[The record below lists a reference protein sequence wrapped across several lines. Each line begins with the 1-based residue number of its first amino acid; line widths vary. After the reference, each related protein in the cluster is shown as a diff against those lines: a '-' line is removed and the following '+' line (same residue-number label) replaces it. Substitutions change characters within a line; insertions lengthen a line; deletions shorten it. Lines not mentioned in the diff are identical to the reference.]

1 MINHNEEPVWKQEAS
16 WLAKIASRLAN
27 DGFPTG
33 DHAALRRMD
42 PQDPS
47 SHAEIAAERL
57 LASAGAEPT
66 GETDRKRWLLI
77 IHCLAL
83 TRGQHNSDA
92 SAGTVLAQVQYSE
105 ERINR
110 LLSSDFEVIADVLPR
125 LARFLGAKG
134 TVIDWLP
141 LARIARWTGRAENH
155 AERRADQSRT
165 RVAREYAR
173 ATAKPLIE
181 ENAV

>member
-1 MINHNEEPVWKQEAS
+1 MTNHNEEPVWQQEAR

-42 PQDPS
+42 PQALS

-57 LASAGAEPT
+57 LVSAGAEPT
-66 GETDRKRWLLI
+66 GEADRKRWLLI

-83 TRGQHNSDA
+83 TRGQHTSDA
-92 SAGTVLAQVQYSE
+92 STGEVLAQVQYSE

-125 LARFLGAKG
+125 LARLLGAKR
-134 TVIDWLP
+134 VAVDWLP
-141 LARIARWTGRAENH
+141 LARIARWTGRDES
-155 AERRADQSRT
+155 RADQSRN
-165 RVAREYAR
+165 RVARQYAR
-173 ATAKPLIE
+173 AAAKIE
-181 ENAV
+181 EDSV

>member
-1 MINHNEEPVWKQEAS
+1 MTNHNKEPVWKQEAR
-16 WLAKIASRLAN
+16 WLAQIASRLASA
-27 DGFPTG
+27 GFPTG

-42 PQDPS
+42 PQAPS

-66 GETDRKRWLLI
+66 GEADRKRWLLI

-83 TRGQHNSDA
+83 TRGQHTPNVST
-92 SAGTVLAQVQYSE
+92 GTVLAQVQYSE

-134 TVIDWLP
+134 AAIDWLP
-141 LARIARWTGRAENH
+141 LARIARWTGCDES
-155 AERRADQSRT
+155 RADQSRN

-173 ATAKPLIE
+173 ATA
-181 ENAV
+181 N

>member
-1 MINHNEEPVWKQEAS
+1 MTNHNDEPVWKQEAS

-27 DGFPTG
+27 DGFPTS

-42 PQDPS
+42 PQAPS

-66 GETDRKRWLLI
+66 GEEDRKRWVLI

-83 TRGQHNSDA
+83 TRGQHSLDA
-92 SAGTVLAQVQYSE
+92 FTGQVLAELQYSE

-110 LLSSDFEVIADVLPR
+110 LLASDFEVIANMLPR
-125 LARFLGAKG
+125 LARLLGAKG
-134 TVIDWLP
+134 VAVDWLP
-141 LARIARWTGRAENH
+141 LARIARWTGRAESH
-155 AERRADQSRT
+155 ADQSRN
-165 RVAREYAR
+165 RVARQYAR
-173 ATAKPLIE
+173 ATAKIE
-181 ENAV
+181 EN

>member
-1 MINHNEEPVWKQEAS
+1 
-16 WLAKIASRLAN
+16 
-27 DGFPTG
+27 
-33 DHAALRRMD
+33 MD
-42 PQDPS
+42 PQAPS

-66 GETDRKRWLLI
+66 GEADRKRWLLI

-83 TRGQHNSDA
+83 TRGQHTPNVST
-92 SAGTVLAQVQYSE
+92 GTVLAQVQYSE

-134 TVIDWLP
+134 CGHRLAALGSHCPLDWM
-141 LARIARWTGRAENH
+141 
-155 AERRADQSRT
+155 RR
-165 RVAREYAR
+165 
-173 ATAKPLIE
+173 KPRRPIS
-181 ENAV
+181 